1 MNTREAK
8 VNTRGTRKNIRE
20 VKVNTRGTKV
30 NTLESTTTTCVSNMQ
45 YSLFINLKGNFV
57 CLKK

>member
-8 VNTRGTRKNIRE
+8 VNTRE
-20 VKVNTRGTKV
+20 VRMNTRGTKV